1 VSVRTWTTL
10 IGAEDL
16 APRLADPAWVVVDTR
31 FNLMDVGQG
40 RADYLAAHV
49 PGAVYAHLD
58 DDLSSE
64 PVTDHGRHPL
74 PAPAALERVFSRL
87 GIGPGT
93 QVVAYDGAEGATA
106 ARLWWML
113 RYMGHESVAVLDG
126 GWKAW
131 SDAGLPVDTGEVERE
146 SAVFRGAPRRD
157 WLVTVDAVPGAAR
170 LIDARDPGRYRGERE
185 PIDPVAGHVPG
196 AVNRFFM
203 RNLDETRCFLAP
215 DALANSLAESLGGA
229 APQDTVH
236 YCGSGVTACHNL
248 LAMAHAG
255 MDPGRLYAGS
265 WSEWCADPDR
275 PVATGEAAG

>member
-1 VSVRTWTTL
+1 VSERAWTTL
-10 IGAEDL
+10 IGADDL
-16 APRLADPAWVVVDTR
+16 APRIADPAWVVVDTR

-58 DDLSSE
+58 EDLSSA
-64 PVTDHGRHPL
+64 PVTDRGRHPL
-74 PAPAALERVFSRL
+74 PAPEALEATFSRL

-93 QVVAYDGAEGATA
+93 QVIAYDGAEGATA

-131 SDAGLPVDTGEVERE
+131 SEAGLPADAGEVKRE
-146 SAVFRGAPRRD
+146 PAVFRGAVRRD
-157 WLVTVDAVPGAAR
+157 WLVTVDAVPDAAR
-170 LIDARDPGRYRGERE
+170 LVDARDPGRYRGEHE

-203 RNLDETRCFLAP
+203 RNLDETRRFLAP
-215 DALANSLAESLGGA
+215 GALADSFAETFGGA

-255 MDPGRLYAGS
+255 MAPGRLYAGS
-265 WSEWCADPDR
+265 WSEWCADPAR
-275 PVATGEAAG
+275 ALATGEAPG